1 MYDYLSGK
9 LIKKLPT
16 EAVVDVNG
24 VGYACKISLSTSQQL
39 PQEGE
44 PVTLKTYLHVRE
56 DILQLYG
63 FASDQEREI
72 FKALIAVSGVGP
84 KLAQTILSGLSAR
97 KLIAAIQMRDES
109 ILNSISGV
117 GKKTAQ
123 RLIVELTDKLK
134 GAEMPVELAG
144 EEAVVNFN
152 ALESEAIMALIS
164 LGYHRQKAEKAV
176 LKARTAENKIVTAEE
191 LIKKALQAI

>member
-1 MYDYLSGK
+1 MYDYLTGK
-9 LIKKLPT
+9 LIKKQPT
-16 EAVVDVNG
+16 EAVLDING
-24 VGYACKISLSTSQQL
+24 IGYACKISLSTSQQL
-39 PQEGE
+39 PDEGSR
-44 PVTLKTYLHVRE
+44 VTLKTYLHVRE

-63 FASDQEREI
+63 FASEEEREI

-84 KLAQTILSGLSAR
+84 KLAQTILSGLSPH
-97 KLIAAIQMRDES
+97 KLIIAIQTRDEGV
-109 ILNSISGV
+109 LHSISGV

-134 GAEMPVELAG
+134 GAELPGELADG
-144 EEAVVNFN
+144 QEVVSFN

-176 LKARTAENKIVTAEE
+176 IKARQAENKIITAEE